1 MQHNPTSF
9 EPVIVALKNRGGR
22 APTQPKKGP
31 IMNKNKLLAALAA
44 VPLLA
49 LLAGCSAGPAAGD
62 QGPSSDA
69 PVIVKI
75 GVVDEAQDY
84 WPLLI
89 EKAKA
94 EGIDVQLV
102 NFAGYTE
109 ENPAL
114 SQKQIDLNLFQH
126 LQYLGQ
132 YNVEAGDD
140 LVPIGATL
148 IYPLGLYSN
157 EYSDVKSI
165 PKGGTVAVPNDP
177 TNLARALF
185 VLQAA
190 DLITLAGTP
199 TDPTVADIDKAKSK
213 VAVTPIDAAQTV
225 ASLVSVD
232 AAIINNNFLT
242 DAGIDPATRLFA
254 DDPSLESAQ
263 PYINVIVARAEDK
276 DNPVFATI
284 VALYHEAEVEAAA
297 VKASANTG
305 IPVTDVT
312 PAELQKIL
320 SRIQKLAGGDK

>member
-1 MQHNPTSF
+1 
-9 EPVIVALKNRGGR
+9 
-22 APTQPKKGP
+22 
-31 IMNKNKLLAALAA
+31 MNKKKLLSTLA
-44 VPLLA
+44 VLPLVA
-49 LLAGCSAGPAAGD
+49 LLAGCSGGAAAEEKA
-62 QGPSSDA
+62 SVSDE
-69 PVIVKI
+69 PVVVKI

-89 EKAKA
+89 TKAKA

-114 SQKQIDLNLFQH
+114 AQKQIDLNLFQH

-132 YNVEAGDD
+132 YNVEAGDT

-157 EYSDVKSI
+157 KYRDVASI
-165 PKGGTVAVPNDP
+165 PDGSTVAIPNDP
-177 TNLARALF
+177 TNQARALF

-190 DLITLAGTP
+190 DLVTLSGTP
-199 TDPTVADIDKAKSK
+199 SDPTVADLDGEASRVK
-213 VAVTPIDAAQTV
+213 VTPIDAAQTV
-225 ASLVSVD
+225 ASLGSVD

-276 DNPVFATI
+276 DNAIFAKI
-284 VALYHEAEVEAAA
+284 VALYHEAEVQAAA
-297 VKASANTG
+297 VKASAGTG

-312 PAELQKIL
+312 PAELQSIL
-320 SRIQKLAGGDK
+320 ARIQKSIETK